1 MYQRTYKQIT
11 SKLVSRGV
19 ITILP
24 PVILIILLL
33 IIWQVASDLFKIP
46 NWMLPSPLAI
56 IREIIESK
64 SILLKHALVTLNEA
78 FLGLVVAIIIGIIF
92 GVIIFLFK
100 TAERSVYPVIIA
112 SQTIP
117 IIAIAPLLLIWV
129 GSGIE
134 SKVIVVILISFF
146 PVVVNLIDGFKNADN
161 DYEKMLKTLNASKWQ
176 ILFKIQFPFA
186 LPYLLSGIKIASVSS
201 VIGAVIGEWVGSSS
215 GLGWL
220 IKISSPQFLTERM
233 FASIVLLSFMAIAL
247 FSVSWSIEKL
257 LLRNYP

>member
-1 MYQRTYKQIT
+1 MYQETYKHIRK
-11 SKLVSRGV
+11 KLGSGRV
-19 ITILP
+19 IAISS
-24 PVILIILLL
+24 PVILIALLL
-33 IIWQVASDLFKIP
+33 FLWQAAVAVFTIP
-46 NWMLPSPLAI
+46 SWMLPSPLAI
-56 IREIIESK
+56 IGEIIDSK
-64 SILLKHALVTLNEA
+64 SILLKHGLVTLNES
-78 FLGLVVAIIIGIIF
+78 FLGLLLAIMIGIIF

-100 TAERSVYPVIIA
+100 TAERSVYPLIIA

-117 IIAIAPLLLIWV
+117 IIAVAPLLLIWV

-134 SKVIVVILISFF
+134 SKVIVVVLISFF
-146 PVVVNLIDGFKNADN
+146 PVVVNLIDGFRNADK
-161 DYEKMLKTLNASKWQ
+161 DYERMLKTLNASKWQ

-201 VIGAVIGEWVGSSS
+201 VIGAVIGEWVGSTS

-233 FASIVLLSFMAIAL
+233 FASIVLLSFMALVL
-247 FSVSWSIEKL
+247 FSVSWSIEKF